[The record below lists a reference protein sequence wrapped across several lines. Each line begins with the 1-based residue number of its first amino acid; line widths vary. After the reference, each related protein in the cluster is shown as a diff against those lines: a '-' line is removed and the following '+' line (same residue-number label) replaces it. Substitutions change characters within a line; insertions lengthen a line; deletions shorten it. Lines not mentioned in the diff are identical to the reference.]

1 MPEVTL
7 EPIDIPVLGMTCASC
22 VGRVERAIAAVPGVA
37 SASVNLAA
45 EKARVEFAAGGSAT
59 GVADAIRRAGYEPL
73 ERELEL
79 RIDGMTCASCVGRV
93 ERSLAAQPGVFSAE
107 VNLATERARVRV
119 LEGGADQAALIR
131 AVAQVGYA
139 ARPAIA
145 GTPQEVDREQSAR
158 EVEIAGLKRDV
169 TVAALAT
176 APLFILEMARHFV
189 PGAHHWLAM
198 TIGEQ
203 PWRLASFA
211 LAALVLF
218 GPGLRFYR
226 KGLPNLVRRTPDMN
240 SLVVLGA
247 SAAFAY
253 SAVATFAPGLLPAA
267 ANQVYYEAAAVIVTL
282 ILLGRQF
289 EAQAKGRTS
298 EAIRRLMTL
307 QAKTARVLRDGQ
319 PVEVAIADVV
329 ADDVVDVRPGERVP
343 VDGEVI
349 EGASFVDE
357 SMISGEPIPVEKGPG
372 AEVVGGTVNK
382 TGAFRFRAIRV
393 GGDTLLAQ
401 IVRMVEA
408 AQGAK
413 LPIQALVDRI
423 TGWFVP
429 VVIAVAL
436 ATFAVWLLVG
446 PDPALSFAL
455 VNAVAVLI
463 IACPCAMGLAT
474 PTSIMVGTG
483 KAAELGVLFRR
494 GEALQALRDV
504 KVVAFDKTGTLTVG
518 RPALTDLIPA
528 DGFADDEV
536 LTLAAAVEAR
546 SEHPIALAIVEAAA
560 QKGIAVADTDRF
572 EAVPGFGAQAR
583 VNGRLI
589 QVGADRFMARLGVA
603 IDPLFTQGERL
614 AAEAKTPLFVA
625 VDGRLAAVLAVS
637 DPIKPTTPAALAA
650 LHRAGLRV
658 AMVTGDNRRTA
669 EAVAAALGIDE
680 VVAEVLPDGKVAAI
694 EALRARDGRVAFVG
708 DGVNDA
714 PALAAADVGIAM
726 GAGTDV
732 AIESAD
738 VVLMRSDLT
747 SVATAVA
754 LSRATLAN
762 IRQNLAWAFGYNVLL
777 IPLAAGVLYPF
788 VGLLL
793 SPMIAAGAMALS
805 SVSVV
810 ANALRLRGFRAKE
823 LSASPGRIRTRRAGP
838 RPPGCPPRLRP
849 RRGRSGPCR
858 LSCGSR
864 PHPRKART
872 PA

>member
-1 MPEVTL
+1 MLETTL
-7 EPIDIPVLGMTCASC
+7 KPIDIPVLGMTCASC

-37 SASVNLAA
+37 SAKVNLAA
-45 EKARVEFAAGGSAT
+45 ERARVELGADGSVTA
-59 GVADAIRRAGYEPL
+59 VAEAIRRAGYEPL
-73 ERELEL
+73 KREVEL
-79 RIDGMTCASCVGRV
+79 TIEGMTCASCVGRV
-93 ERSLAAQPGVFSAE
+93 ERALAAQPGVLAAE

-119 LEGGADQAALIR
+119 LEGGADVAALVC
-131 AVAQVGYA
+131 AVASAGYA
-139 ARPAIA
+139 ARPAEA
-145 GTPQEVDREQSAR
+145 VTPERTDREQSAR
-158 EVEIAGLKRDV
+158 AAEIAGLRRAV
-169 TVAALAT
+169 LVAALAT
-176 APLFILEMARHFV
+176 APLFLVEMGRHFV
-189 PGAHHWLAM
+189 PGAHHWLATM
-198 TIGEQ
+198 TGEQ

-218 GPGLRFYR
+218 GPGLRFFR
-226 KGLPNLVRRTPDMN
+226 KGIPNLVRRTPDMN

-282 ILLGRQF
+282 ILLGRLF

-307 QAKTARVLRDGQ
+307 QAKTARVLRAGQ

-329 ADDVVDVRPGERVP
+329 AGDIVDVRPGERVP

-382 TGAFRFRAIRV
+382 TGAFRFRATRV
-393 GGDTLLAQ
+393 GAETLLAQ

-429 VVIAVAL
+429 VVIILAL
-436 ATFAVWLLVG
+436 ATFAAWLLLG

-504 KVVAFDKTGTLTVG
+504 KVVAFDKTGTLTAG
-518 RPALTDLIPA
+518 HPALTDLIPA
-528 DGFADDEV
+528 DGFAADEA
-536 LTLAAAVEAR
+536 LALAAAVEAR
-546 SEHPIALAIVEAAA
+546 SEHPIAVAVLEAAR
-560 QKGIAVADTDRF
+560 DRGVEIPDASAF
-572 EAVPGFGAQAR
+572 EAVPGFGAAAQVEAR
-583 VNGRLI
+583 RV

-603 IDPLFTQGERL
+603 TTSLASDAERL

-625 VDGRLAAVLAVS
+625 IDGRLAAVLAVA

-658 AMVTGDNRRTA
+658 AMITGDNRRTA
-669 EAVAAALGIDE
+669 AAVAAALGIDE
-680 VVAEVLPDGKVAAI
+680 VVSEVLPDGKVAAL
-694 EALRARDGRVAFVG
+694 ETLRARDGHVAFVG

-738 VVLMRSDLT
+738 VVLMRSDLR
-747 SVATAVA
+747 SVATAVE
-754 LSRATLAN
+754 LSRATIAN

-777 IPLAAGVLYPF
+777 IPLAAGVLYPVF
-788 VGLLL
+788 SLLL

-810 ANALRLRGFRAKE
+810 ANALRLRGFR
-823 LSASPGRIRTRRAGP
+823 
-838 RPPGCPPRLRP
+838 
-849 RRGRSGPCR
+849 
-858 LSCGSR
+858 
-864 PHPRKART
+864 
-872 PA
+872 PAAA